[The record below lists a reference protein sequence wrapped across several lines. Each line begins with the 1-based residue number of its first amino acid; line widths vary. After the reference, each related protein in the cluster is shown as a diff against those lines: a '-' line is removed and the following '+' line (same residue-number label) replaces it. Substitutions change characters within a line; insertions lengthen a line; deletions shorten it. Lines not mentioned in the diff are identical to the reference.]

1 MHVSIYMIHRCTYAL
16 VNLYLPVFRIRMS
29 DAAPDIVDV
38 PDDDSKAND
47 ANKGSPPKHGYAA
60 EKWIDSFI
68 IVCFIC
74 LICFE
79 IWI

>member
-29 DAAPDIVDV
+29 EAAPDIVDV

-60 EKWIDSFI
+60 KKMDRQFNNSLFYLSYM
-68 IVCFIC
+68 F
-74 LICFE
+74 
-79 IWI
+79 